1 MVGETAMVYGRCTL
15 VRHRNINPPYVG
27 PPGAVSAAGGTWLLF
42 ESVSD
47 PAEALKLRELAAE
60 DDEPVS
66 A

>member
-1 MVGETAMVYGRCTL
+1 M
-15 VRHRNINPPYVG
+15 
-27 PPGAVSAAGGTWLLF
+27 SAPRALLALRGGTWLLF

-47 PAEALKLRELAAE
+47 PAEALKLRELTAE